1 MKKLLLTTVLA
12 AVMGG
17 ASLTVVTGCAT
28 QKPVGS
34 ALATPPAIEPRPT
47 NLTVVPQ
54 SAVRVAV
61 LSGTGGFTKPVERG
75 QRWYLVD
82 ETGNTLIKSDI
93 AAKDGDL
100 QVSPDSAKLNGRT
113 VWSGDAKNV
122 SSLALYLSDTYEK
135 P

>member
-1 MKKLLLTTVLA
+1 MKNLILTTVLA
-12 AVMGG
+12 LAVGG
-17 ASLTVVTGCAT
+17 AGLTAVTGCAT
-28 QKPVGS
+28 QKPVGT
-34 ALATPPAIEPRPT
+34 ALATPPAITPRPT

-61 LSGTGGFTKPVERG
+61 LSGNGGFTKPVVRG

-82 ETGNTLIKSDI
+82 ETGNQLIKSDI
-93 AAKDGDL
+93 AGRDGDL
-100 QVSPDSAKLNGRT
+100 QVSPDSAKLNGKT

-122 SSLALYLSDTYEK
+122 ASLALYLADTYEK